1 MAIENLKTM
10 KKLLILAIFIS
21 VISCE
26 PRQGKSVDE
35 VPLKQSNLHE
45 IVVQEVIQA
54 KNYTY
59 LKAVENG
66 EEIWM
71 AILKGN
77 IETGKTYYY
86 DQAMEMKNFTSKDLD
101 RTFDRVLFLEVLY
114 ENPGDFTKAGV
125 MQPKDGVHA
134 QGSNEP
140 NKQEINLAEE
150 AGVTKIGDL
159 YGSREALAN
168 KKVTVQ
174 GIVTKFNPNIMNKNW
189 VHIQDGSGDESTFDL
204 TITTMDQVKVGDI
217 VKFEGTVAINKDFGH
232 GYKYDLLLEDA
243 TQLDKKTEI
252 TVN

>member
-1 MAIENLKTM
+1 M

-21 VISCE
+21 IISCE
-26 PRQGKSVDE
+26 PRQGKSVE
-35 VPLKQSNLHE
+35 EAPLKQSNLHE

-59 LKAVENG
+59 LRAIENG

-86 DQAMEMKNFTSKDLD
+86 DQAMEMKNFNSKDLD
-101 RTFDRVLFLEVLY
+101 RTFEKVYFLEGLY
-114 ENPGDFTKAGV
+114 ENPGDFTKAG
-125 MQPKDGVHA
+125 MMPPKDDVHA
-134 QGSNEP
+134 QASVESGR
-140 NKQEINLAEE
+140 QEINLPEE
-150 AGVTKIGDL
+150 AGVIKIGEL
-159 YGSREALAN
+159 YAGKENLAN

-174 GIVTKFNPNIMNKNW
+174 GVVTKFNPNIMNKNW
-189 VHIQDGSGDESTFDL
+189 VHIQDGSGDASTFDL

-217 VKFEGTVAINKDFGH
+217 VKFEGTVVLNKDFGH
-232 GYKYDLLLEDA
+232 GYKYDLLLEEA
-243 TQLDKKTEI
+243 VKTERKADI

>member
-1 MAIENLKTM
+1 M
-10 KKLLILAIFIS
+10 KKLLLLCVVLGSWA
-21 VISCE
+21 CE
-26 PRQGKSVDE
+26 PRQGKSVE
-35 VPLKQSNLHE
+35 EEPLAQHNLQS
-45 IVVQEVIQA
+45 IVVEEVIQA
-54 KNYTY
+54 TNYTY
-59 LKAVENG
+59 LRAIQNG

-101 RTFDRVLFLEVLY
+101 RSFDKVYFLEGLY

-125 MQPKDGVHA
+125 IPPNDAIHSQQAVETDKKDITL
-134 QGSNEP
+134 P
-140 NKQEINLAEE
+140 EE

-159 YGSREALAN
+159 FENKEALEN
-168 KKVTVQ
+168 KKVTVH
-174 GIVTKFNPNIMNKNW
+174 GIVTKFNPNIMSKNW
-189 VHIQDGSGDESTFDL
+189 VHIQDGSGDASSFDL

-243 TQLDKKTEI
+243 SQVDEKADLI
-252 TVN
+252 VN